1 MVRASEGA
9 IFKVPIIRADLS
21 LVIDKLKQENIP
33 IISTD
38 VRRGKDIRDFKC
50 SKFALLM
57 GSEGQGVK
65 KIYQSQADVTVY
77 IKTNQ
82 ALESLNVAVA
92 TSILL
97 YELSN
102 D

>member
-1 MVRASEGA
+1 
-9 IFKVPIIRADLS
+9 
-21 LVIDKLKQENIP
+21 
-33 IISTD
+33 
-38 VRRGKDIRDFKC
+38 
-50 SKFALLM
+50 M

-97 YELSN
+97 YELFN